1 MSGVVAR
8 RPAKRPVSWTGRI
21 IRLAAVTAAA
31 VVLGVSLYV
40 ALVKMDLL
48 RGPFDPITSG
58 DIALARSDR
67 TGLRVLFVGNS
78 LTAGN
83 SMPALVH
90 QLAEGDDGAR
100 PIFSVQYAA
109 GNWTLRQASE
119 DDGLTALLSEVHWD
133 VVVLQE
139 NSRVASFS
147 PYRPEDMY
155 PFAQALD
162 RKIAAVGARTVLFM
176 TWGFRDGGFEDMQ
189 AHLAWGYS
197 NLAAELD
204 AALAPV
210 GLAWAEARRRDP
222 DVELWTSDGRH
233 PSLSGSY
240 LAACV
245 FYALLSDR
253 DPSRSQFTAGLE
265 PSEARFLQDVAA
277 DVVAEYL

>member
-1 MSGVVAR
+1 MSAVVPQS
-8 RPAKRPVSWTGRI
+8 PAKRPVSWAGRV

-31 VVLGVSLYV
+31 VVLGVSIYV
-40 ALVKMDLL
+40 ALVKVDLL
-48 RGPFDPITSG
+48 RGPYDPVASG

-67 TGLRVLFVGNS
+67 IGLRVLFVGNS

-119 DDGLTALLSEVHWD
+119 DDGLTALLNEVRWD

-176 TWGFRDGGFEDMQ
+176 TWGFREGGFEDMQ
-189 AHLAWGYS
+189 AHLALGYS

-204 AALAPV
+204 VALAPV

-222 DVELWTSDGRH
+222 EVELWTSDGRH

-265 PSEARFLQDVAA
+265 PSEARFLQGVAGDVLS
-277 DVVAEYL
+277 EYL